1 MTWSIDNRVNQN
13 SLDLDIET
21 KLSLA
26 GRWDFGYISIWN
38 SNWSL
43 ISLLWSIS
51 IPFSSSIPKVKARLW
66 CIFSLCKFPSLIQ
79 FIAVPPRRRGGRSR
93 SRSLRFI
100 IEWIL
105 RLARKKCNK
114 EVKILE
120 LSTFYFWIANNST
133 CRLTNRVWVTRTGT
147 TSSAGIE
154 IFSARLRDCT

>member
-1 MTWSIDNRVNQN
+1 MVRFELMTWSIDNRVNQN

-26 GRWDFGYISIWN
+26 GLRFCFKIRLHINLG

-51 IPFSSSIPKVKARLW
+51 IPFSTSIPKVKARVW

-79 FIAVPPRRRGGRSR
+79 FIAVPPRRRGGRR
-93 SRSLRFI
+93 SRHIYSLLCFFI

-120 LSTFYFWIANNST
+120 LSTFSLLYQDQLPQSIRPFYAYFIQI
-133 CRLTNRVWVTRTGT
+133 NR
-147 TSSAGIE
+147 
-154 IFSARLRDCT
+154 

>member
-1 MTWSIDNRVNQN
+1 MITGSTKFSRFRYT
-13 SLDLDIET
+13 LT

-26 GRWDFGYISIWN
+26 GLRFCFKIRLHINLG

-51 IPFSSSIPKVKARLW
+51 IPFSSSSIPKVKARLW

-120 LSTFYFWIANNST
+120 LSTFYSIAREAIRT
-133 CRLTNRVWVTRTGT
+133 CIFTNLTKYG
-147 TSSAGIE
+147 
-154 IFSARLRDCT
+154 

>member
-1 MTWSIDNRVNQN
+1 MVRFELMTWSIDNRVNQN

-26 GRWDFGYISIWN
+26 GLRFCFKIRLHINLG

-120 LSTFYFWIANNST
+120 LSTFYSIAREAIRT
-133 CRLTNRVWVTRTGT
+133 CIFTNLTKYG
-147 TSSAGIE
+147 
-154 IFSARLRDCT
+154 

>member
-1 MTWSIDNRVNQN
+1 MITGSTKFSRFRYT
-13 SLDLDIET
+13 LT

-26 GRWDFGYISIWN
+26 GLRFCFKIRLHINLG

-120 LSTFYFWIANNST
+120 LSTFYSIAREAIRT
-133 CRLTNRVWVTRTGT
+133 CIFTNLTKYG
-147 TSSAGIE
+147 
-154 IFSARLRDCT
+154 